1 VPFRQERV
9 VQFKQREIVLV
20 RQEPINEAGQ
30 ANHAAERFLQLGQ
43 NNRAANLEQQAVNP
57 VQEEEE
63 DVLQVQFQEEE
74 QRN

>member
-1 VPFRQERV
+1 MPFRQERV

-30 ANHAAERFLQLGQ
+30 ANHAAERFFQLGQ

>member
-1 VPFRQERV
+1 MPFRQERV

-30 ANHAAERFLQLGQ
+30 AIHAAERFLQLGQ

>member
-1 VPFRQERV
+1 MPFRQERV

>member
-1 VPFRQERV
+1 M
-9 VQFKQREIVLV
+9 QFKQREIVLV

-30 ANHAAERFLQLGQ
+30 AIHAAERFLQLGQ
-43 NNRAANLEQQAVNP
+43 NIRAANPEQQAVNP
-57 VQEEEE
+57 VQEQEE

>member
-1 VPFRQERV
+1 MPFRQERV

-74 QRN
+74 HRN

>member
-1 VPFRQERV
+1 MPFRQERV

-30 ANHAAERFLQLGQ
+30 AIHAAERFLQLGQ
-43 NNRAANLEQQAVNP
+43 NNRAANPEHQAVNP
-57 VQEEEE
+57 VQEQEE

>member
-1 VPFRQERV
+1 MPFRQERV

-30 ANHAAERFLQLGQ
+30 AIHAAERFLQLGQ
-43 NNRAANLEQQAVNP
+43 NNRAANPEQQAVNP
-57 VQEEEE
+57 VQEQEE

>member
-1 VPFRQERV
+1 MPFRQERV

-30 ANHAAERFLQLGQ
+30 AMHAAERFLQLGQ
-43 NNRAANLEQQAVNP
+43 NNRAANPEQQAVNP
-57 VQEEEE
+57 VQEQEE